1 MTNAN
6 TYLGQKKAS
15 PASLVGHHGS
25 IHRTAVGMV
34 GDLLRLLNQIPQ
46 FTVSPRRMS
55 RPHVLAA
62 F

>member
-1 MTNAN
+1 MTSAN

-15 PASLVGHHGS
+15 PASLVGHLQNS
-25 IHRTAVGMV
+25 RREV

-46 FTVSPRRMS
+46 FTLSARRMS
-55 RPHVLAA
+55 RLHVLAT